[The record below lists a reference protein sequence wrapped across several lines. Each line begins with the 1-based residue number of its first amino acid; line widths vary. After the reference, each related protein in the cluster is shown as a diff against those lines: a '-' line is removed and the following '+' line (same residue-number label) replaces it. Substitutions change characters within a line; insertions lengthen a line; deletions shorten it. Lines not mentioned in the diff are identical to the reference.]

1 MAAAADCTV
10 AVRELCEFAA
20 KQGDLDLRFTP
31 SPTAEEGVAGH
42 RKVAARR
49 GATHRAEI
57 VVSGTYEELR
67 VRGRVDGFDA
77 ARQRLEE
84 VKTYKG
90 DLARMPANHRALHW
104 AQAKVYGWLL
114 CRQLDLASLTVS
126 LVYFETGSEHETAL
140 LQECGADELKQV
152 FDTLCARFIGWFR
165 QQAAHRAARDASLR
179 SLKFP
184 HAAFRAGQRSLSENA
199 FRAAQLGRCLMAQ
212 APTGIGKTVGTLF
225 PLLKAAPSQRL
236 DKIFFLSA
244 KGSGTAVAL
253 AGIELLRRDRPA
265 MPLRIVELV
274 ARDKACV
281 HPDKACHGDSC
292 PLAKGFYDRL
302 AEARHAA
309 VAIDGLTGAA
319 LREVALAHRICPY
332 YLGQELA
339 RWADVVVGDYN
350 YYFDSGALLHG
361 LTAANSWRVAVL
373 VDEAH
378 NLVDRARAMYS
389 AELKRDS
396 LVELVRSAPASLKAP
411 LAKLKRAWD
420 TLTKAQHEAYQA
432 RAEPPQRLV
441 ACLREFSAAVT
452 ESSMWGGP
460 NESVSPD
467 LLRFHFDAL
476 RFCSLSET
484 FGAHSLFDVSIAP
497 PIAASGARVAQAS
510 STLCIRNVV
519 PARFLAPRFAAART
533 TVLFSATLAPQRFYA
548 DTLGLPADTAWLDV
562 EAPFGADQLSVRI
575 VDGIS
580 TRYHRRGASLAP
592 IAELIAEQYAAAPG
606 NYLAFFSSF
615 DYLRQAFDAFATRH
629 PEVPAWQQRRGMGE
643 AEREGFLAR
652 FTPDGAGIGFAVL
665 GGAFAEGIDLPGT
678 RLIGAFIAT
687 LGLPQVN
694 PGQRADEAHH
704 RAGLRVRIRLHL
716 PLSRRPQGRASRGPR
731 HPHADGPGSC
741 LSCRRSLRAAAGPAP
756 AAELV
761 AHRAPARQRDAQV
774 RRGLPI
780 TMPCS
785 RHRIQDRWPTGWCAR
800 TASCVRSRT
809 AR

>member
-1 MAAAADCTV
+1 MAAATDCAV

-20 KQGDLDLRFTP
+20 KEGDLDLRFTP
-31 SPTAEEGVAGH
+31 SPTADEGMAGH
-42 RKVAARR
+42 RKVASRR
-49 GATHRAEI
+49 GAGHRAE
-57 VVSGTYEELR
+57 VAVSGTYAELT
-67 VRGRVDGFDA
+67 VRGRIDGYDA
-77 ARQRLEE
+77 ARQLLEE

-114 CRQLDLASLTVS
+114 CRQLGLTSLTVS
-126 LVYFETGSEHETAL
+126 LVYFELGSERETPL
-140 LQECGADELKQV
+140 LQQCSADELRQV
-152 FDTLCARFIGWFR
+152 FDALCARFLGWFR
-165 QQAAHRAARDASLR
+165 QQVVHRAARDASLR
-179 SLKFP
+179 SLTFP
-184 HAAFRAGQRSLSENA
+184 HASFRAGQRSLSENT
-199 FRAAQLGRCLMAQ
+199 FRAAQLGRCLLAQ

-225 PLLKAAPSQRL
+225 PLFKAAPSHNL

-253 AGIELLRRDRPA
+253 AGIELLRRDQPA
-265 MPLRIVELV
+265 MPLRIIELV

-292 PLAKGFYDRL
+292 PLAKGFYDKL
-302 AEARHAA
+302 ADARQAA
-309 VAIDGLTGAA
+309 VAIDRLTREA
-319 LREVALAHRICPY
+319 LREVALAHAVCPY

-339 RWADVVVGDYN
+339 RWADVVVGDYT

-361 LTAANSWRVAVL
+361 LTVANQWRVAVL

-378 NLVDRARAMYS
+378 NLVERARAMYS

-396 LVELVRSAPASLKAP
+396 LVELVRSAPAALKAP

-420 TLTKAQHEAYQA
+420 ALTKAQHEAYRA
-432 RAEPPQRLV
+432 HAEPPQRFV
-441 ACLREFSAAVT
+441 ACLREFSAAVA
-452 ESSMWGGP
+452 ESMSGP
-460 NESVSPD
+460 GESVSQD
-467 LLRFHFDAL
+467 LLRFHFEAL

-497 PIAASGARVAQAS
+497 IAASGARPARPS

-548 DTLGLPADTAWLDV
+548 DTLGLPADTAWLEV
-562 EAPFGADQLSVRI
+562 EAPFGGDQLSVRV

-592 IAELIAEQYAAAPG
+592 IAELMAEQYAAAPG

-615 DYLRQAFDAFATRH
+615 DYLRQAFDAFAARH
-629 PEVPAWQQRRGMGE
+629 PAVPAWQQTRGMGE
-643 AEREGFLAR
+643 AEREAFLAR
-652 FTPDGAGIGFAVL
+652 FTPDGAGIAFAVL

-687 LGLPQVN
+687 LGLPQFNQVN
-694 PGQRADEAHH
+694 EQMKRNIDRAFGSGFDYTYLFPGIRKVVQA
-704 RAGLRVRIRLHL
+704 AGRVIRTPTDRGHVFLVDDRFGQPEVMRLLPNWWRIERQPVSA
-716 PLSRRPQGRASRGPR
+716 PLKF
-731 HPHADGPGSC
+731 
-741 LSCRRSLRAAAGPAP
+741 AAAC
-756 AAELV
+756 
-761 AHRAPARQRDAQV
+761 R
-774 RRGLPI
+774 
-780 TMPCS
+780 
-785 RHRIQDRWPTGWCAR
+785 
-800 TASCVRSRT
+800 
-809 AR
+809 